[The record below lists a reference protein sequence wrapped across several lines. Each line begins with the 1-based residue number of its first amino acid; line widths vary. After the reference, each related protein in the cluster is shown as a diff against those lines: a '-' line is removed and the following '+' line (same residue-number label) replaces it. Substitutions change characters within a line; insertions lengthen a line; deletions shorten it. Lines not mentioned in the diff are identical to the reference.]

1 MNLYRL
7 TYLPNIS
14 SNNKTHLNYFEIRL
28 GNKSNNSKPNQTNS
42 RFHFTSRPS
51 SLLHNK
57 NQTNIVNMN
66 QIYKTPRAKKPPITR
81 YSYCDKT
88 TVTPKENETSKSSNN
103 IKKIPPTTIKKIKL
117 NIGNYNPH
125 HVHNMKE
132 CPLCHKTL
140 ESYRYTFHVGTHP
153 SQILPW
159 LYLGSYRNAS
169 DKEEIKLLNI
179 KYVLNCAIECYSHYP
194 KDIHYKH
201 LKLCDHPSFNIMN
214 YLDQAAAFIE
224 EAKNANCNILIH
236 CQLGISRSTS
246 CLIAFFIKNLNYSA
260 LTALQYIKKKRRIV
274 MPNYGFIEQLMRYE
288 KKLKQI

>member
-1 MNLYRL
+1 MNLYRS

-14 SNNKTHLNYFEIRL
+14 NNNKTHLNYFEIRL
-28 GNKSNNSKPNQTNS
+28 GNKANNTKTNQTNS
-42 RFHFTSRPS
+42 RFHFSSRPS
-51 SLLHNK
+51 SLLNQHNK
-57 NQTNIVNMN
+57 NQTNIVNVGQM
-66 QIYKTPRAKKPPITR
+66 YKTPRGKNINR
-81 YSYCDKT
+81 YSYRDKT
-88 TVTPKENETSKSSNN
+88 TATPKETTSNN
-103 IKKIPPTTIKKIKL
+103 IKKINTNTKIKL

-125 HVHNMKE
+125 QLHNMKE
-132 CPLCHKTL
+132 CPLCHKTM
-140 ESYRYTFHVGTHP
+140 ESYRFTFHYNTHP
-153 SQILPW
+153 SQILPGVF
-159 LYLGSYRNAS
+159 LGSYRNAS

-194 KDIHYKH
+194 KEIHYKH

-246 CLIAFFIKNLNYSA
+246 CLIAFFIKNMNYST
-260 LTALQYIKKKRRIV
+260 LTALQFIKKKRRIV

-288 KKLKQI
+288 KKIKS